1 MIIRSNRDASVV
13 LLGDYNGDGV
23 ADVVVST
30 VCGHTVGIL
39 LGNGD
44 GTFSTEVDYETSG
57 VVPSSCEY
65 LAYPG
70 SVASADFNGD
80 GVADLAVVNLDGSAS
95 VLLGDGDGTFQS
107 AVRYALGPGPGSPT
121 TQSGIAVG
129 DFNGDGNTDLV
140 VAGSQGVAVLSG
152 NGDGTF
158 QRAVSYYSGASSLI
172 LVADFNEDGRDD
184 LAILDGVTGFTV
196 LLGAA
201 PELTSS
207 KESTTS
213 APRVRR

>member
-1 MIIRSNRDASVV
+1 
-13 LLGDYNGDGV
+13 
-23 ADVVVST
+23 
-30 VCGHTVGIL
+30 
-39 LGNGD
+39 
-44 GTFSTEVDYETSG
+44 
-57 VVPSSCEY
+57 
-65 LAYPG
+65 
-70 SVASADFNGD
+70 
-80 GVADLAVVNLDGSAS
+80 
-95 VLLGDGDGTFQS
+95 
-107 AVRYALGPGPGSPT
+107 
-121 TQSGIAVG
+121 
-129 DFNGDGNTDLV
+129 
-140 VAGSQGVAVLSG
+140 VLSG